1 MAANRVTKK
10 WLQNHFHYSWWKYLV
25 IVAVSIMG
33 IDMLFTSTAYRVPED
48 KKLEL
53 YICSGY
59 IDSMALENAL
69 WPQYQARYPEQEEL
83 TVMNIDLSSGDMYAN
98 MQFTTYAAA
107 QQGDV
112 LLLPQAEVYK
122 YAAEGADEFFMEL
135 TPYVENGVINLQ
147 DIDPGAGMLKNAEG
161 ETGLY
166 AIPADSLYGLSAFY
180 GVPAGSMLCATS
192 YSGNDEHAAGL
203 MNLMIELYKTEKP
216 ESQNGT
222 VEAPVTI
229 FN

>member
-1 MAANRVTKK
+1 MAANRITKK
-10 WLQNHFHYSWWKYLV
+10 WLKNHFHYNWWKYLAIAAISV
-25 IVAVSIMG
+25 MG
-33 IDMLFTSTAYRVPED
+33 IDMLFTSTAYRPPEE

-59 IDSMALENAL
+59 ADSIAMQDAL
-69 WPQYQARYPEQEEL
+69 WPQVQARYPEQEEL

-98 MQFTTYAAA
+98 MQFTTYSAA

-122 YAAEGADEFFMEL
+122 LAAEGADVAFLEL
-135 TPYVENGVINLQ
+135 TPFVESGVI
-147 DIDPGAGMLKNAEG
+147 DTKGIDLSAGMMLSESG
-161 ETGLY
+161 ENGLY
-166 AIPADSLYGLSAFY
+166 AIPADSLHGLSEFY
-180 GVPAGSMLCATS
+180 CLPEDAMLCVTS

-203 MNLMIELYKTEKP
+203 LNMLIELYKVEKT
-216 ESQNGT
+216 ESQTET
-222 VEAPVTI
+222 VEAPAMI

>member
-122 YAAEGADEFFMEL
+122 YAAEGADEFFLEL
-135 TPYVENGVINLQ
+135 TPFVESGVLNLQ
-147 DIDPGAGMLKNAEG
+147 DIDSSAGMLKNAEG
-161 ETGLY
+161 EMGLY

-180 GVPAGSMLCATS
+180 SVPEGAMLCATS
-192 YSGNDEHAAGL
+192 YGGNDEHAAGL

-216 ESQNGT
+216 EGQKET

>member
-1 MAANRVTKK
+1 MAANRLTKK
-10 WLQNHFHYSWWKYLV
+10 WLQNHLHYSWWKYVLV
-25 IVAVSIMG
+25 VAISIMG
-33 IDMLFTSTAYRVPED
+33 IDMLFTSTAYRPPEE

-59 IDSMALENAL
+59 IDSSALQDAL
-69 WPQYQARYPEQEEL
+69 WPQIQARYPDQEEF

-122 YAAEGADEFFMEL
+122 LASESADDAFLEL
-135 TPYVENGVINLQ
+135 TPFIESGVIDPQ
-147 DIDPGAGMLKNAEG
+147 DIDLSAGMLERAEG
-161 ETGLY
+161 GMGLY
-166 AIPADSLYGLSAFY
+166 AIPADSLYGLSEFY
-180 GVPAGSMLCATS
+180 GLAEGGMLCATS
-192 YSGNDEHAAGL
+192 YGGNDENAAGL
-203 MNLMIELYKTEKP
+203 INMLIELYKTEKP
-216 ESQNGT
+216 ESQTGT
-222 VEAPVTI
+222 ASAPATI